1 MALNFLAFTQKR
13 ALGKSV
19 AFEEVIKPK
28 TPKLAL
34 KVSAFG
40 VKDII
45 PTKVTPFAK
54 TTTPAVPTI
63 KPKPLKMEAFA
74 GAVEKVVERLGQAPG
89 IYTKIPFVQKE
100 FVQPKG

>member
-63 KPKPLKMEAFA
+63 KPKPFLLLNHFTVPLSISILLLLPNYMKQPLFNP
-74 GAVEKVVERLGQAPG
+74 QA
-89 IYTKIPFVQKE
+89 
-100 FVQPKG
+100 